1 VTAAG
6 AARTDFLIVGG
17 GIAGASAAFFLAA
30 AGHRVTLLEGE
41 NAPGYHST
49 GRSAALYTENYG
61 NAPIRALTSA
71 SRAFFDAPPPGF
83 ADHALLLPRGVLMVA
98 PVAER
103 DIFEREL
110 AEGLRSAP
118 DLREVSR
125 DEAIRLCP
133 VLAPAWLDRALHE
146 PHAMDIDVHA
156 VHQGFLR
163 GLKASGGTVVTD
175 AQVSG
180 AERRGGGPGGL
191 WRVTTA
197 AASSFEAPV
206 LINAAGAWAD
216 EMARLAGARP
226 VGLVPK
232 RRTAFTIDPPP
243 SVAVADWPMVIQASE
258 TLYFKPEAG
267 RILVSPADETPV
279 PPCDVQADETD
290 VAEAAARLEE
300 ATTLRVRR
308 IAHKWAGLRSFVLDK
323 TPVVGFAPEAEGF
336 FWLAGQG
343 GYGIQT
349 SPAMGRTAASLASGG
364 GLPPDIAARGVT
376 EAVLS
381 PARFARSGPV
391 QH

>member
-1 VTAAG
+1 MTTAA
-6 AARTDFLIVGG
+6 RPEFLIVGG
-17 GIAGASAAFFLAA
+17 GIAGASAGFFLSA
-30 AGHRVTLLEGE
+30 AGHRVTLLERE
-41 NAPGYHST
+41 AAPGYHST
-49 GRSAALYTENYG
+49 GRSAALYSENYG
-61 NAPIRALTSA
+61 SAAIRALTSA
-71 SRAFFDAPPPGF
+71 GRAFFDAPPPGF
-83 ADHALLLPRGVLMVA
+83 ADHKLLLPRGVLMVA
-98 PVAER
+98 PAAER
-103 DIFEREL
+103 GVFEREL

-118 DLREVSR
+118 GLREVTR

-133 VLAPAWLDRALHE
+133 ALAPDWLDRALYE
-146 PHAMDIDVHA
+146 PHATDIDVHA
-156 VHQGFLR
+156 LHQGFLR
-163 GLKASGGTVVTD
+163 GLRAGGGAVVTD
-175 AQVSG
+175 ADVRVV
-180 AERRGGGPGGL
+180 ERLGGVGGGA
-191 WRVTTA
+191 WRVTIA
-197 AASSFEAPV
+197 AGDIFEAPV

-226 VGLVPK
+226 VGLTPK

-243 SVAVADWPMVIQASE
+243 GLAVERWPMVIRASE

-267 RILVSPADETPV
+267 RILVSPADETPT
-279 PPCDVQADETD
+279 PPCDVQPDEID

-308 IAHKWAGLRSFVLDK
+308 IAHKWAGLRSFVADK
-323 TPVVGFAPEAEGF
+323 TPVVGFDPNAEGF

-349 SPAMGRTAASLASGG
+349 SPAMGRVAASLAAGR
-364 GLPPDIAARGVT
+364 GLPADIADRGVT